1 MRFAAAGGAGLSR
14 FEWLVGAEAFW
25 RRARDDIAAA
35 GRRVLVQAMT
45 FEGDAVGLAAA
56 EAIGAARAADRR
68 VLVDDYTRLV
78 VSDRWVLSP
87 AARLDPAHRAEV
99 RETARMF
106 GRLAGQGVGLRV
118 TNPVGP
124 WLTRYPARNHKKVII
139 ADDVAYVG
147 GVNFS
152 DHNFAWHDFM
162 LRIEGC
168 AEADF
173 LAEDF
178 TATYAGRPRAMRREF
193 PGLVI
198 ASLDGRANAA
208 GFAELMSLI
217 DASKGE
223 IVAISPYL
231 TFPFTGRLAMASARG
246 VRVRLITPLAN
257 NKPLVRLTMVAR
269 AQAAGFEISHWPRM
283 SHAKGLLIDGES
295 LAVGSA
301 NFDFVSYSA
310 EEELLAIVSAPE
322 AVAEF
327 RTRIVDPALA
337 MADGEE
343 GGRVPAALGYAAE
356 GLLRLASLAAR
367 AARTSRRGVM
377 EWPSSA

>member
-1 MRFAAAGGAGLSR
+1 MSR

-25 RRARDDIAAA
+25 RRARGDIAAA
-35 GRRVLVQAMT
+35 GRRVLVEAMT

-56 EAIGAARAADRR
+56 EAIGANRAADRR

-87 AARLDPAHRAEV
+87 SARLDPAHRAEV

-106 GRLAGQGVGLRV
+106 GRLAAQGVGVRV
-118 TNPVGP
+118 TNPLGP
-124 WLTRYPARNHKKVII
+124 WLTRYPARNHKKMIV
-139 ADDVAYVG
+139 ADDVAYLG

-162 LRIEGC
+162 LRIDGA

-178 TATYAGRPRAMRREF
+178 AATYAGRPRAIRRDF
-193 PGLVI
+193 PGLII

-208 GFAELMSLI
+208 GFAELMALI
-217 DASKGE
+217 DGAKSE

-231 TFPFTGRLAMASARG
+231 TFPFTERLAKASARG

-257 NKPLVRLTMVAR
+257 NKPLVRLALVAR
-269 AQAAGFEISHWPRM
+269 AQTAGFRISHWPM
-283 SHAKGLLIDGES
+283 KDHAKGLLIDGES

-301 NFDFVSYSA
+301 NFDFELFRRGGTPGHRSAGSGGGVSPGSSI
-310 EEELLAIVSAPE
+310 L
-322 AVAEF
+322 
-327 RTRIVDPALA
+327 ALA